1 MALSANMNRGLIQ
14 GARQVADAE
23 NKGRLAGSKAF
34 QEMGE
39 HLSEGIAKV
48 VQKRNNEF
56 NEIMKKQLGKEG
68 LSDEEYQK
76 LYKRFKKR
84 RAAYVYLNKKE
95 RMDFERDTLKE
106 AEEHKKLDADK
117 EEIAET
123 LTDEDN
129 EINPDDVDNSTIQDI
144 VTGKIEPT
152 KDENGRV
159 GYALSSDALQEFVI
173 KDENGNNRLKSYRA
187 SWEDER
193 FTVSEDGKYK
203 TDKFGNKYTNDE
215 AGFKDYQRSAKLY
228 WIRKAKETGD
238 KLLMYNS
245 TTGKRE
251 YMTPEEAEAL
261 LQDKEKFVTMD
272 EIKEHVKS
280 RGKDTKA
287 SDAIN
292 GLIANGSE
300 EAKNLK
306 PGDDITFNREAT
318 KEQFSKALDNTD
330 LHKAATKKM
339 VGNTSWKEDMTEKL
353 QTMKYKE
360 FGIDESTVE
369 RFDPTPNDGVVS
381 AEDAAVIV
389 DKIMEDDD
397 MLKGYLT
404 DYLTIY
410 KEREFKNNIPKDLQQ
425 NNQTVSVQG
434 GSVDEEGV
442 WTPNA

>member
-1 MALSANMNRGLIQ
+1 
-14 GARQVADAE
+14 
-23 NKGRLAGSKAF
+23 
-34 QEMGE
+34 
-39 HLSEGIAKV
+39 
-48 VQKRNNEF
+48 
-56 NEIMKKQLGKEG
+56 
-68 LSDEEYQK
+68 
-76 LYKRFKKR
+76 
-84 RAAYVYLNKKE
+84 
-95 RMDFERDTLKE
+95 
-106 AEEHKKLDADK
+106 
-117 EEIAET
+117 
-123 LTDEDN
+123 
-129 EINPDDVDNSTIQDI
+129 
-144 VTGKIEPT
+144 
-152 KDENGRV
+152 
-159 GYALSSDALQEFVI
+159 
-173 KDENGNNRLKSYRA
+173 
-187 SWEDER
+187 
-193 FTVSEDGKYK
+193 
-203 TDKFGNKYTNDE
+203 
-215 AGFKDYQRSAKLY
+215 
-228 WIRKAKETGD
+228 
-238 KLLMYNS
+238 MYNS